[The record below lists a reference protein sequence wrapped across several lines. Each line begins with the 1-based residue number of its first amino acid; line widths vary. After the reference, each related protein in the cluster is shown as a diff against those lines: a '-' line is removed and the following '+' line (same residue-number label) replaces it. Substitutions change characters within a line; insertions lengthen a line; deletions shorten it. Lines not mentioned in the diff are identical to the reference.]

1 MEKIRSSKLIARFV
15 LVWFV
20 LFVGSSIAS
29 TLVKPTDMQMVCSG
43 AGTMKLI
50 DTSDK
55 DTNKNV
61 VKHLDCPLCLTIV
74 SPPTYSSF
82 TLPVPSPLSLALH
95 PIIAA
100 HIASL
105 TAPPLPSRG
114 PPNYLQ

>member
-1 MEKIRSSKLIARFV
+1 MQKIRRSKLITRFV

-29 TLVKPTDMQMVCSG
+29 TLIKPADIQTICT
-43 AGTMKLI
+43 GTGSMKLV
-50 DTSDK
+50 DSSDK
-55 DTNKNV
+55 DSNGNGI
-61 VKHLDCPLCLTIV
+61 KHLDCPLCLTV
-74 SPPTYSSF
+74 GTPPSYVTF
-82 TLPVPSPLSLALH
+82 NLPVPSPLSLALH

-114 PPNYLQ
+114 PPIF